1 MLQLSTPSPAQPT
14 FLVQHQAQADDAY
27 DVDYATRL
35 SREGLFIATRKAM
48 APRSTFH
55 VQFAPKRDARLVSAF
70 CRVTQVT
77 PEGVDAEFVN
87 LDAESAR
94 LLDAALA

>member
-1 MLQLSTPSPAQPT
+1 MMQARSASLSQPT

-35 SREGLFIATRKAM
+35 SKRGLFIATRKPM
-48 APRSTFH
+48 APRATFH
-55 VQFAPKRDARLVSAF
+55 VQFSPKRDARMVCAF
-70 CRVTQVT
+70 CRVTEVT
-77 PEGVDAEFVN
+77 AEGVDAEFVN
-87 LDAESAR
+87 LDAESAQ